1 MRHSNNYITTAHTE
15 CASEMLEIE
24 AFRKVVKTINKE
36 NKFLEGRYSYP
47 GKLPRYY
54 VKLQGRGARTVNAIN
69 DGKHPRSYDQFLPL
83 KYAEK
88 VDVYVYTR

>member
-1 MRHSNNYITTAHTE
+1 MRHSNNYITTAHMA
-15 CASEMLEIE
+15 CAGDMLEIE
-24 AFRKVVKTINKE
+24 SFRKVVKAINKE

-54 VKLQGRGARTVNAIN
+54 VKLQGRGARTVNAVN
-69 DGKHPRSYDQFLPL
+69 DGKHPRSYDQHLPL
-83 KYAEK
+83 KHAER